1 MFAAARL
8 SGLDDSLT
16 LPWLAVRDTVLGPGA
31 GTSDPPMDFC
41 AWRAKLGGMYSFLVP
56 ACGCGAL
63 GALVPSPAIVLAL
76 SDPRTLVSTA
86 STMVLRTPFFASS
99 RLRSARAASETP
111 GLVKRVTTEVLV
123 VSRTVESLSSSAATS
138 KGR

>member
-16 LPWLAVRDTVLGPGA
+16 LPWLAVRGTVLGPGA
-31 GTSDPPMDFC
+31 GTSDPPIDFC
-41 AWRAKLGGMYSFLVP
+41 AWRAKLGGMYSFF
-56 ACGCGAL
+56 GCGAP
-63 GALVPSPAIVLAL
+63 GALVPSPVVVLAL
-76 SDPRTLVSTA
+76 SDPSTLVSTA

-99 RLRSARAASETP
+99 RLRSARAASEAP
-111 GLVKRVTTEVLV
+111 GLVKRITTEVLAI
-123 VSRTVESLSSSAATS
+123 SRTVESLSSSAATS